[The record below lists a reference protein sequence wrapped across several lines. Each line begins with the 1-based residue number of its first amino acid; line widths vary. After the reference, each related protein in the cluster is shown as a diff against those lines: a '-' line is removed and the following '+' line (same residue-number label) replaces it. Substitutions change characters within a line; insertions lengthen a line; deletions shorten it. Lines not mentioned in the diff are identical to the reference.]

1 MVVIKFTLNYENL
14 HEKLWLFRQNFNIID
29 GRKIFIKLS
38 MIKLYH
44 PSAKELGN
52 AMWWN
57 HVLRQKI
64 QITAFSGHVSHRAA
78 DMGTGRTKDKRIAR
92 RGKQTVQAT
101 PGQMERALKRQQ
113 NPGVEGKRPGKDN
126 RQQNTKRRQK
136 PRRPEWGPARGGVGE
151 PPHPLA
157 KKSPHLVQNT
167 DNRKPPK
174 RGDWIVTE
182 RETSSRLPDQK
193 KEKAREESSF
203 ATQVGMWALGLAI
216 PRREDRTSSTER
228 WPSQRED
235 WSSERED
242 DKFSRRSA
250 WMWGSTREVEKR
262 PRFRLRQKVQWR
274 WLTLLYPLGMRA
286 DSGSLSCMGIDSSQL
301 R

>member
-1 MVVIKFTLNYENL
+1 MVMIKFTLNYENL
-14 HEKLWLFRQNFNIID
+14 LEKLWLFRQNFNIID

-78 DMGTGRTKDKRIAR
+78 DMGTGRTKDKRIER

-101 PGQMERALKRQQ
+101 PGQKETAIKRRQ

-126 RQQNTKRRQK
+126 RQQNTKIRQK
-136 PRRPEWGPARGGVGE
+136 PRRHEWGPARGGVVE

-174 RGDWIVTE
+174 RRDWIMTE
-182 RETSSRLPDQK
+182 RAHAFKTRRK
-193 KEKAREESSF
+193 KK
-203 ATQVGMWALGLAI
+203 
-216 PRREDRTSSTER
+216 P
-228 WPSQRED
+228 
-235 WSSERED
+235 
-242 DKFSRRSA
+242 
-250 WMWGSTREVEKR
+250 EKR
-262 PRFRLRQKVQWR
+262 APLPPRWACG
-274 WLTLLYPLGMRA
+274 P
-286 DSGSLSCMGIDSSQL
+286 
-301 R
+301 